1 MTLLSNIERYL
12 SKGSFATRR
21 GDSPYHDAVATTHAP
36 VLGID
41 VGGSGI
47 KGAPVDVLT
56 GDLVSERIRLK
67 TPQPATPGAVAA
79 TVAEL
84 VGRLDTPGPIGI
96 TLPAVVRHGMVETAA
111 NIDPSWIGANAH
123 ELFGQA
129 TGRAVAVVNDAD
141 AAGLAE
147 VRFGAGKGRTGVI
160 LMLTLGTGI
169 GSALFIDGVLVPNTE
184 LGHVE
189 LDGKGDAEDWAAASV
204 RDEKEL
210 SWKDWAKRLQ
220 RYFSLLESV
229 IWPDLIIIGGGV
241 SDQADKFLPRIALRT
256 EIVPATLANEA
267 GIVGA
272 AMVVSEGRPS
282 SRA

>member
-1 MTLLSNIERYL
+1 MTLLSNVERYL

-111 NIDPSWIGANAH
+111 NRCHGDAATRSWIP
-123 ELFGQA
+123 
-129 TGRAVAVVNDAD
+129 AD
-141 AAGLAE
+141 SPSPGKAQQ
-147 VRFGAGKGRTGVI
+147 RFA
-160 LMLTLGTGI
+160 
-169 GSALFIDGVLVPNTE
+169 P
-184 LGHVE
+184 
-189 LDGKGDAEDWAAASV
+189 
-204 RDEKEL
+204 
-210 SWKDWAKRLQ
+210 
-220 RYFSLLESV
+220 ESV
-229 IWPDLIIIGGGV
+229 TSMIPVPKL
-241 SDQADKFLPRIALRT
+241 
-256 EIVPATLANEA
+256 PAT
-267 GIVGA
+267 
-272 AMVVSEGRPS
+272 R
-282 SRA
+282 